1 MGGEIMMT
9 IETSH
14 RQPQEEQ
21 IWITRIRLRAQ
32 RRVLWMRSRS
42 VSDRELCYANDVNG
56 FASNSVIT
64 DDEINRILADPQVLA
79 TAETTFY
86 ERDEIAQSLTRQI
99 QIADDLVAQDP
110 MWQRLRQVFRLSVV
124 EQDLL
129 ALAIALEVDP
139 SLRRVY
145 GYLHDDATMLYPT
158 LWLGSMLFQWPF
170 LASLEPESDLVR
182 WQLAYAA
189 GSETAWSI
197 TSAWIADPAIASWLI
212 RGDCA
217 DPALGAAIAWLPA
230 SIGVGITCLYP
241 DQLKAI
247 QTFVTVMG
255 QGQVDK
261 YQKRRSPI
269 PLEVELVGATGAGK
283 RTLAMQVCAA
293 LNLDLMT
300 ADARVLLGAEVP
312 RSLALE
318 RLMRVVRL
326 AGLSGAALYWHGLEE
341 VNPKFWQLNQFHCG
355 LTFFGVETTLEPGQ
369 NTAIRQA
376 FHLPRLTR
384 SQQVQLWQQLT
395 NESPAPDAIVNW
407 LLTPA
412 EIQKAAQ
419 VASAGTEA
427 VTDVCRQLLHRQ
439 AGELF
444 TPLVCPYTWADMV
457 LPDSVRQHLRELEEQ
472 AQLRWQVYEEWGF
485 GQLCPMGQGMTALFA
500 GPSGTGK
507 TMAAQ
512 VLARS
517 LGMELYR
524 VDLAGVINKYIGETE
539 KRLKQVF
546 DACERANVLL
556 FFDEA
561 DALFGQR
568 TQVKDAHDR
577 FANIEIDYLLQ
588 RMEQFDGI
596 AILATNRKS
605 DLDQA
610 FLRRIRFIVDFVQ
623 PGVAER
629 SQLWRLALLESTP
642 QGEPLLEGID
652 WEFLANKLNMTGA
665 DIKLTALGAAFL
677 ARSQGTRITMQQ
689 VLHAA
694 RREMAKHGV
703 VIRTGEWEV

>member
-1 MGGEIMMT
+1 MGGEVMMT
-9 IETSH
+9 METSH
-14 RQPQEEQ
+14 GLQMEEQ
-21 IWITRIRLRAQ
+21 VWITRIRLRSQ
-32 RRVLWMRSRS
+32 RRVLWMRSRNFS
-42 VSDRELCYANDVNG
+42 HGDSGHVNDFNG
-56 FASNSVIT
+56 FASSSVIT

-79 TAETTFY
+79 TAEAAFY
-86 ERDEIAQSLTRQI
+86 QRDEVAQSITRQI
-99 QIADDLVAQDP
+99 QMADDLVAQDP
-110 MWQRLRQVFRLSVV
+110 VWQRLRQAFRLSAV
-124 EQDLL
+124 EEDLL

-139 SLRRVY
+139 FLRRVY
-145 GYLHDDATMLYPT
+145 GYLHDDVTMTYPT
-158 LWLGSMLFQWPF
+158 LWLGSMLFEW
-170 LASLEPESDLVR
+170 ASTAGFAPDSGLVR
-182 WQLAYAA
+182 WRLAYPA
-189 GSETAWSI
+189 GNEQAWSI
-197 TSAWIADPAIASWLI
+197 TTAWVADPAIAAWLI

-217 DPALGAAIAWLPA
+217 DSALGEAISWLPSAIAA
-230 SIGVGITCLYP
+230 GVTCLYP
-241 DQLKAI
+241 DSLQAI
-247 QTFVTVMG
+247 QTFLVAMG
-255 QGQVDK
+255 QADGNGTRPAVV
-261 YQKRRSPI
+261 
-269 PLEVELVGATGAGK
+269 PLEVELVGAAGAGK

-293 LNLDLMT
+293 LNLDLM
-300 ADARVLLGAEVP
+300 AVDARGLLGAEVS

-341 VNPKFWQLNQFHCG
+341 VSPKLWQLSQFKCG
-355 LTFFGVETTLEPGQ
+355 LTFFGVTTTLEAGQ
-369 NTAIRQA
+369 NQAIRRS
-376 FHLPRLTR
+376 FHLPQLTR
-384 SQQVQLWQQLT
+384 SQQVQLWQRLT
-395 NESPAPDAIVNW
+395 NESAVPDAIVNW

-419 VASAGTEA
+419 VAPAGAEMVTA
-427 VTDVCRQLLHRQ
+427 VCQQLLHRQ

-444 TPLVCPYTWADMV
+444 TPLVCPYTWEDLV
-457 LPDSVRQHLRELEEQ
+457 LPATVRQHLRELEEQ
-472 AQLRWQVYEEWGF
+472 AQLRWQVYEDWGF
-485 GQLCPMGQGMTALFA
+485 GKLCPLGQGMTVLFA
-500 GPSGTGK
+500 GASGTGK

-605 DLDQA
+605 DLDQS

-623 PGVAER
+623 PGVEER
-629 SQLWRLALLESTP
+629 AQLWRLALLESTP

-652 WEFLANKLNMTGA
+652 WEFLANKLTMTGA
-665 DIKLTALGAAFL
+665 DIKAAALGAAFL
-677 ARSQGTRITMQQ
+677 ARSQGSRITMRL
-689 VLHAA
+689 VLYAA

-703 VIRTGEWEV
+703 VIRTGEWEG

>member
-1 MGGEIMMT
+1 VGGEVMMT
-9 IETSH
+9 IETIKGL
-14 RQPQEEQ
+14 QTDEQ
-21 IWITRIRLRAQ
+21 VWITRIRLRSQ
-32 RRVLWMRSRS
+32 RRILWMRSR
-42 VSDRELCYANDVNG
+42 YAHEFNG
-56 FASNSVIT
+56 FANSSIIT

-79 TAETTFY
+79 TAEATFY
-86 ERDEIAQSLTRQI
+86 ERDEVAQLLTHQI
-99 QIADDLVAQDP
+99 QMADDLVAQDAD
-110 MWQRLRQVFRLSVV
+110 WQRFCQVFRLSAV

-145 GYLHDDATMLYPT
+145 GYLHDDVMMTYPT
-158 LWLGSMLFQWPF
+158 LWLGSMLFEWPAW
-170 LASLEPESDLVR
+170 ASLDSDSGLVR
-182 WQLAYAA
+182 WRLVYPA
-189 GSETAWSI
+189 GNEPTWSI
-197 TSAWIADPAIASWLI
+197 TTAWVVDPAIAIWLM
-212 RGDCA
+212 RGDFV
-217 DPALGAAIAWLPA
+217 DPLLGEAIGWVP
-230 SIGVGITCLYP
+230 VGAKMACLYP
-241 DQLKAI
+241 EPLQAI
-247 QTFVTVMG
+247 QTFVEALG
-255 QGQVDK
+255 QGDGL
-261 YQKRRSPI
+261 RSSLA

-293 LNLDLMT
+293 LNLNLMT
-300 ADARVLLGAEVP
+300 ANAGMLLGTEVP

-326 AGLSGAALYWHGLEE
+326 AGWSGAALYWHGLEE
-341 VNPKFWQLNQFHCG
+341 VSPKLWQWSQFHCG
-355 LTFFGVETTLEPGQ
+355 LTFWGVTTSLEASRNQ
-369 NTAIRQA
+369 AIRRS
-376 FHLPRLTR
+376 FHLPQLTR
-384 SQQVQLWQQLT
+384 SQQALLWQRLT
-395 NESPAPDAIVNW
+395 NKSAVPAAIVNW

-419 VASAGTEA
+419 VAPAGAEM
-427 VTDVCRQLLHRQ
+427 VTAVCRQLLHRQ

-444 TPLVCPYTWADMV
+444 TPLVCPYTWADLV
-457 LPDSVRQHLRELEEQ
+457 LPEAVRQHLRELEEQ
-472 AQLRWQVYEEWGF
+472 AQLRWQVYEDWGF
-485 GQLCPMGQGMTALFA
+485 GKLFPLGQGMTVLFA
-500 GPSGTGK
+500 GASGTGK

-577 FANIEIDYLLQ
+577 FANIEVDYLLQ

-610 FLRRIRFIVDFVQ
+610 FLRRIRFIVDFVA
-623 PGVAER
+623 PGVEER
-629 SQLWRLALLESTP
+629 ERLWRLALLEFTP

-652 WEFLANKLNMTGA
+652 WGFLAHKLTMTGA
-665 DIKLTALGAAFL
+665 DIKAAALGAAFL
-677 ARSQGTRITMQQ
+677 ARSEGTRITMRL
-689 VLHAA
+689 VLYAA

-703 VIRTGEWEV
+703 IIRTGEWED

>member
-1 MGGEIMMT
+1 MGGEVMMT
-9 IETSH
+9 METSH
-14 RQPQEEQ
+14 GLQMEEQ
-21 IWITRIRLRAQ
+21 VWITRIRLRSQ
-32 RRVLWMRSRS
+32 RRVLWMRSRNFS
-42 VSDRELCYANDVNG
+42 HGDSGYVSNFNG
-56 FASNSVIT
+56 FASSSVIT

-79 TAETTFY
+79 TAEAAFY
-86 ERDEIAQSLTRQI
+86 ERDEVAQSLTRQI
-99 QIADDLVAQDP
+99 QMADDLVAQDP
-110 MWQRLRQVFRLSVV
+110 VWQRLRQVFRLSAV

-129 ALAIALEVDP
+129 ALTIALEVDP

-145 GYLHDDATMLYPT
+145 GYLHDDATMLSPT
-158 LWLGSMLFQWPF
+158 LWLGSMLFEWASTSG
-170 LASLEPESDLVR
+170 LAPDSGLVR
-182 WQLAYAA
+182 WRLAYPA
-189 GSETAWSI
+189 GNEQAWSI
-197 TSAWIADPAIASWLI
+197 TTAWVADPAIVAWLI

-217 DPALGAAIAWLPA
+217 DPALGEAISWLP
-230 SIGVGITCLYP
+230 STIGAGITCLYP
-241 DQLKAI
+241 DLLQAI
-247 QTFVTVMG
+247 QTFVAAM
-255 QGQVDK
+255 GQVDGNGT
-261 YQKRRSPI
+261 RPAVV

-293 LNLDLMT
+293 LEMDLMT
-300 ADARVLLGAEVP
+300 VDARGLLGTEVS

-341 VNPKFWQLNQFHCG
+341 VSPKLWQLSQFHCG
-355 LTFFGVETTLEPGQ
+355 LTFFGVTTTLEAGQ
-369 NTAIRQA
+369 NQAIRRA
-376 FHLPRLTR
+376 FQLPQLTR
-384 SQQVQLWQQLT
+384 SQQVQLWQRLT
-395 NESPAPDAIVNW
+395 HESAVPDAIVNW

-419 VASAGTEA
+419 VAPAGAEM
-427 VTDVCRQLLHRQ
+427 VTAVCRQLLHRQ

-444 TPLVCPYTWADMV
+444 TPLVCPYTWDDLV
-457 LPDSVRQHLRELEEQ
+457 LPATVSQHLRELEEQ

-485 GQLCPMGQGMTALFA
+485 GRLCPMGQGMTVLFA
-500 GPSGTGK
+500 GASGTGK

-588 RMEQFDGI
+588 RMEQFDGV

-623 PGVAER
+623 PGVEER
-629 SQLWRLALLESTP
+629 AQLWRLALLESTP

-652 WEFLANKLNMTGA
+652 WEFLANKLTMTGA
-665 DIKLTALGAAFL
+665 DIKAAALGAAFL
-677 ARSQGTRITMQQ
+677 ARSQGTRITMRL
-689 VLHAA
+689 VLYAA

-703 VIRTGEWEV
+703 VIRTGEWEG